1 MNHRAITN
9 ILRPI
14 VDEKLP
20 PNSRQTINFR
30 FCWKLIYNSNNFMK
44 KWELEKK
51 LFNFPK
57 KKGIIGFDF
66 SYSLISQFLEIVR
79 NGNLGVKVRG

>member
-1 MNHRAITN
+1 
-9 ILRPI
+9 
-14 VDEKLP
+14 
-20 PNSRQTINFR
+20 
-30 FCWKLIYNSNNFMK
+30 MK

-79 NGNLGVKVRG
+79 NGNLGVKVRGYYFSKFFKIRIFSVIFSSRFPSFEIIFDQ